1 MYRRV
6 PILALTAT
14 LATTGTTALTQDAQ
28 GFVVRG
34 MGALSCAALV
44 NAIQGEQRD
53 AAVARLVAWMS
64 GYVSHANRAAADVND
79 VLPYSNIDGLAKVVA
94 RVCANNQGAQVEAVT
109 ASVIA
114 TFAPL
119 RLAQLE
125 DAVELRRGEATVSIR
140 PSVLKGVQQRLI
152 ELDLLPKETA
162 DGVYGDQTADALANF
177 QGQTNLVVTSLP
189 DAWTVFLLQAA
200 K

>member
-1 MYRRV
+1 MYFRL

-14 LATTGTTALTQDAQ
+14 LATTGTAALTQDAQ

-79 VLPYSNIDGLAKVVA
+79 VLPYSNIDGLATVVA

-114 TFAPL
+114 TLAPL
-119 RLAQLE
+119 RLAQQE

-140 PSVLKGVQQRLI
+140 PSVLKGVQQRLT
-152 ELDLLPKETA
+152 ELDLLPEETA
-162 DGVYGDQTADALANF
+162 DGVYGDQTADALASF
-177 QGQTNLVVTSLP
+177 QEQANLGTTGLP